1 MELGPLQPLAVAVI
15 LAAPVNKLLQLTTPE
30 EEIVPASGVMP
41 QLYPVASDALAVNVS
56 VSPPTQR
63 VVSPLMDG
71 LPTVDVTL
79 TSFDPNAVLPLQPV
93 AVTFIVAVPEKPAF
107 QVT

>member
-1 MELGPLQPLAVAVI
+1 
-15 LAAPVNKLLQLTTPE
+15 
-30 EEIVPASGVMP
+30 
-41 QLYPVASDALAVNVS
+41 
-56 VSPPTQR
+56 
-63 VVSPLMDG
+63 MDG